1 MGDIMTQKPAPC
13 CSTENGH
20 SHSVDPVC
28 GMRITKT
35 SPGLHM
41 VSDGA
46 DYYFCSS
53 NCLKT
58 FKTNLANSPSGTRT
72 GSGKNLAVPI
82 GMLGGTG
89 LVVLFSIVILIIMAN
104 SSIEF
109 ALTEIKRLWF
119 WVVLLSA
126 GFGLQLG
133 LFVHIRYTVQQRF
146 TAAKAELAASGAVST
161 GSMVACCS
169 HGLVTL
175 LPFLGVSA
183 AATFLARY
191 QLSFLLLGLFS
202 NLLGVTVMIGLAQK
216 NDVVFSNP
224 LLKYIARQNMKA
236 LRIFLVV
243 TGLIALG
250 VSFASS

>member
-1 MGDIMTQKPAPC
+1 MTQKIESC
-13 CSTENGH
+13 CSSENGH
-20 SHSVDPVC
+20 SHYVDPVC
-28 GMRITKT
+28 GMRIDKAR
-35 SPGLHM
+35 PYLHL
-41 VSDGA
+41 VSDGG
-46 DYYFCSS
+46 DFYFCSNS
-53 NCLKT
+53 CLRIFQTTGDDNASDTK
-58 FKTNLANSPSGTRT
+58 T
-72 GSGKNLAVPI
+72 GSGKNLAVLM
-82 GMLGGTG
+82 GVLGSSG
-89 LVVLFSIVILIIMAN
+89 LVVLFSIAIAIIMAN

-109 ALTEIKRLWF
+109 AVAEIKRLWY

-133 LFVHIRYTVQQRF
+133 LFVHIRQTIRQRL

-183 AATFLARY
+183 AAAFLARY
-191 QLSFLLLGLFS
+191 QMSFLLLGLFS

-216 NDVVFSNP
+216 NNIAFNNP
-224 LLKYIARQNMKA
+224 LLKYLACLNMRA
-236 LRIFLVV
+236 LRIFLVGM
-243 TGLIALG
+243 GLIVIG

>member
-1 MGDIMTQKPAPC
+1 MTQKIESC
-13 CSTENGH
+13 CSNSKGH
-20 SHSVDPVC
+20 SPDVDPVC
-28 GMRITKT
+28 GMRIDKAR
-35 SPGLHM
+35 PHRHL
-41 VSDGA
+41 VSDSG
-46 DYYFCSS
+46 DFYFCSN
-53 NCLKT
+53 NCLRI
-58 FKTNLANSPSGTRT
+58 FKRTRDHST
-72 GSGKNLAVPI
+72 SDATIGDGKNLAVPM

-89 LVVLFSIVILIIMAN
+89 LVVLFSIAIAIIMAN
-104 SSIEF
+104 SSIDF
-109 ALTEIKRLWF
+109 AVAEIQRLWY
-119 WVVLLSA
+119 WVVLLA
-126 GFGLQLG
+126 IGFGLQLG
-133 LFVHIRYTVQQRF
+133 LFVHIRHTVQQRL

-202 NLLGVTVMIGLAQK
+202 NLLGITFMIGLAQK
-216 NDVVFSNP
+216 NNVVFSNA
-224 LLKYIARQNMKA
+224 LLKYIAGLNMKA